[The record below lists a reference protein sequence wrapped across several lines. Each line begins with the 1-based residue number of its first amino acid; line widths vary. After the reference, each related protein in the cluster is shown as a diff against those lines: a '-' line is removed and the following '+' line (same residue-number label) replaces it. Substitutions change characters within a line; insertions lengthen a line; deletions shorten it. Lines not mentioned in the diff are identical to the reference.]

1 MSELDLTTIN
11 VIEARE
17 MTEGEFKSGDKI
29 EKEYP
34 FLEDYIVDQRTKLRE
49 TLEKCLNN
57 FKNGIDHFDIVYTLS
72 NNEGV
77 RAKKKY
83 HVVCVSK
90 NLEGQFDCKYQ
101 FFNEDT
107 REYETTGIRT
117 FIKEKITGIYVSKL
131 IDGNGKISEHYY
143 DTDDFENMDDE
154 LLERY
159 SKEEQ
164 EKVIK
169 SINLMSRLT
178 RVVKNKIR
186 GSISDTIL
194 P

>member
-49 TLEKCLNN
+49 TLEICLNN
-57 FKNGIDHFDIVYTLS
+57 FKNGIDHFDIVYTLP
-72 NNEGV
+72 NKQGL
-77 RAKKKY
+77 RIKKKY

-90 NLEGQFDCKYQ
+90 NLESQFDAKHQ
-101 FFNEDT
+101 RLNEDT
-107 REYETTGIRT
+107 GKYETTGIRT
-117 FIKEKITGIYVSKL
+117 FIKEKITGIHA
-131 IDGNGKISEHYY
+131 IARENGVISEYYY
-143 DTDDFENMDDE
+143 DTYDFENMDDE

>member
-101 FFNEDT
+101 FKNEDT
-107 REYETTGIRT
+107 GKNETTGIRT
-117 FIKEKITGIYVSKL
+117 FIKEKVTGIYAHRL
-131 IDGNGKISEHYY
+131 IAGKIIEDYY